1 MKIDNK
7 IIRAVL
13 RQIDQDLSNRAVA
26 RHLGISPTT
35 VAKIRRLCYGCIVDI
50 DELLTVSDIE
60 IRRLLGL
67 EKAYNPHK
75 INPVKPH
82 PDWTYIDKEMTRP
95 DMTLELLWQE
105 FKKTHPDGIGYS
117 QFCEQYRK
125 YKKTVRPS
133 KKQVYKA
140 GDMVQVDFCGRTVP
154 IYDEKAGKIKI
165 NTQIFVAVLPASGYI
180 YCTAVASQKIDDW
193 QLCHIRMFEF
203 FGGAPLK
210 LVTDNLKSA
219 VISNNKI
226 GIRLNASYSELAD
239 HYSIIILPSR
249 PRRPQ
254 DKSMAELAV
263 RIVQMGILAKLRN
276 RKFFDLDELNQVLKE
291 ELVILNTKTTK
302 RYPESRYV
310 CFTKTDEPFLNPL
323 PAAPYE
329 VCHWTYGLK
338 ISKFY
343 TITTGDSNYSVPY
356 QFIGQRVDAK
366 VTGNKVLIY
375 LNRELIAEHP
385 CITSG
390 NSILSEHMP
399 RNHQLQDEIQPER
412 LMAWAKSIGS
422 QASVVIQK
430 LLNNKTGYANNL
442 RKLNQLKRYLLEHK
456 VPNIQ
461 IEQGFDYVQ
470 RLNICAVDRII
481 SVFKNKVYQ
490 KNEHLLM
497 PSIEELD
504 VVFAPKQPHENI
516 RGSSYYANELNQIAI

>member
-1 MKIDNK
+1 M
-7 IIRAVL
+7 
-13 RQIDQDLSNRAVA
+13 
-26 RHLGISPTT
+26 
-35 VAKIRRLCYGCIVDI
+35 
-50 DELLTVSDIE
+50 
-60 IRRLLGL
+60 
-67 EKAYNPHK
+67 
-75 INPVKPH
+75 
-82 PDWTYIDKEMTRP
+82 
-95 DMTLELLWQE
+95 
-105 FKKTHPDGIGYS
+105 
-117 QFCEQYRK
+117 
-125 YKKTVRPS
+125 
-133 KKQVYKA
+133 
-140 GDMVQVDFCGRTVP
+140 
-154 IYDEKAGKIKI
+154 
-165 NTQIFVAVLPASGYI
+165 
-180 YCTAVASQKIDDW
+180 
-193 QLCHIRMFEF
+193 
-203 FGGAPLK
+203 
-210 LVTDNLKSA
+210 
-219 VISNNKI
+219 
-226 GIRLNASYSELAD
+226 
-239 HYSIIILPSR
+239 
-249 PRRPQ
+249 
-254 DKSMAELAV
+254 
-263 RIVQMGILAKLRN
+263 
-276 RKFFDLDELNQVLKE
+276 
-291 ELVILNTKTTK
+291 ILNTKTTK

-338 ISKFY
+338 VSEFY

-399 RNHQLQDEIQPER
+399 RNHQLQDEMQPER

-497 PSIEELD
+497 PSMEELD